1 MRGVDRSLVGKRVRV
16 IRCTDQWTELE
27 PGTEGTVASV
37 DDAGTV
43 HVNWDTGSRLGLI
56 PDADEWEVVVEPR
69 NYCRECG
76 VECASACSQHP
87 RAGVNTYK
95 E

>member
-1 MRGVDRSLVGKRVRV
+1 MRRGGENHQLVGKRVRV
-16 IRCTDQWTELE
+16 VRCNDEWSELE
-27 PGTEGTVASV
+27 PGTEGTVSNV

-56 PDADEWEVVVEPR
+56 PGVDEYELVTVNV
-69 NYCRECG
+69 CRECG

-95 E
+95 G